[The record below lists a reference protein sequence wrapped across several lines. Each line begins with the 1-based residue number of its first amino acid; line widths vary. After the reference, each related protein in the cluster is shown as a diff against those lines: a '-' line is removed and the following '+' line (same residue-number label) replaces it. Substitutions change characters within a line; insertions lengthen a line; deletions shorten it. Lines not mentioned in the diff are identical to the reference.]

1 MRRMIKKWGESL
13 LAALCVLVILFAA
26 LYTRQDDL
34 KRMAA
39 QNAAA
44 SQDETLGGAASAWA
58 RPVEGAV
65 LIPFGDAH
73 KDNGI
78 WRFSPY
84 VRYEAASGS
93 AVRAIH
99 PGRVVRA
106 ENGAVLLRNDDG
118 TESEYRGLRTLQA
131 KEKDSL
137 QAGETLGRAGSE
149 GFIEIALWRDGGYID
164 PETFLIAP

>member
-65 LIPFGDAH
+65 LIPFGDAR
-73 KDNGI
+73 KENGI

-84 VRYEAASGS
+84 VR
-93 AVRAIH
+93 
-99 PGRVVRA
+99 
-106 ENGAVLLRNDDG
+106 
-118 TESEYRGLRTLQA
+118 
-131 KEKDSL
+131 
-137 QAGETLGRAGSE
+137 
-149 GFIEIALWRDGGYID
+149 
-164 PETFLIAP
+164 